1 MNTLQL
7 GQHHT
12 RSAVNKLH
20 LHSPATRQNTRF
32 WQNGNVFVPNVCF
45 IFDNLLCWQ
54 AYSFSKTDIY
64 QQKLK
69 GKSLQ
74 NAQEDN
80 NRQMMEKEKGSYIT
94 R

>member
-32 WQNGNVFVPNVCF
+32 GKMVMFLCQMYVSYLIIYFVGKHIAFPNRY
-45 IFDNLLCWQ
+45 L
-54 AYSFSKTDIY
+54 STETKR
-64 QQKLK
+64 QK
-69 GKSLQ
+69 SS
-74 NAQEDN
+74 ECS
-80 NRQMMEKEKGSYIT
+80 R

>member
-32 WQNGNVFVPNVCF
+32 GKMVMFLCQMYVSYLIIYFVGKHIAFPKPIFINRNLKAKVFRMLQK
-45 IFDNLLCWQ
+45 IT
-54 AYSFSKTDIY
+54 TD
-64 QQKLK
+64 
-69 GKSLQ
+69 G
-74 NAQEDN
+74 
-80 NRQMMEKEKGSYIT
+80 
-94 R
+94 